1 MPNCKPQKAL
11 QLGLNVLIDEGCEG
25 CYWHEFP
32 YEIKQNIVSND
43 ARKTVIFNDTN
54 DVWDYMKLL
63 QEESIEHQKKGNS
76 FSVLGCIWEQLP
88 FFVCNNKILNDEY
101 QNDIRKFVYT
111 NKTSTPAYSGCY
123 GDTPSVWIQK
133 YNIIERS
140 LMLRDKYLKKKA
152 QDGNK

>member
-1 MPNCKPQKAL
+1 MK
-11 QLGLNVLIDEGCEG
+11 IDCL
-25 CYWHEFP
+25 C
-32 YEIKQNIVSND
+32 
-43 ARKTVIFNDTN
+43 VIA
-54 DVWDYMKLL
+54 MKYTKLY
-63 QEESIEHQKKGNS
+63 
-76 FSVLGCIWEQLP
+76 
-88 FFVCNNKILNDEY
+88 KILNDEC